1 MPAAPQDPIPAS
13 PSHVNEPAATTT
25 AEKLTWG
32 SDQRSPRVL
41 LPQIVRGFA
50 MGSADVVPGVSGGTV
65 ALALGIYHRL
75 VAALDRCVDVA
86 ASVLR
91 FDGAAVRAALRAVP
105 WLWLIGL
112 GTGIL
117 SAVFL
122 LASPLERALAAYPER
137 MAGLFM
143 GLILGATVL
152 CLRQLKHI
160 TPAAMALLA
169 LSSIVFFVILGLSTA
184 THGEAVDGASAP
196 WWAFFGAG
204 AIAICAMIL
213 PGISGSFLLVLMGM
227 YAPVLGAVSNLRLGH
242 LVLFALGCAFGLA
255 LASRGLNWLLI
266 HHHDLLLAAMIGL
279 MLGSL
284 RVLWP
289 WPNGLDSTQLALP
302 VAGEAMV
309 PIVLSVVGLVVVL
322 LIDTVARQASAR
334 RATE

>member
-1 MPAAPQDPIPAS
+1 M
-13 PSHVNEPAATTT
+13 
-25 AEKLTWG
+25 WG
-32 SDQRSPRVL
+32 PDQASPRVL
-41 LPQIVRGFA
+41 LPQIVRGFV

-75 VAALDRCVDVA
+75 VGALDRCVDVA

-91 FDGAAVRAALRAVP
+91 FDWAAARTALRAVP

-112 GTGIL
+112 GAGIV

-143 GLILGATVL
+143 GLILAAVLL
-152 CLRQLKHI
+152 CLRQLTRI
-160 TPAAMALLA
+160 TPAALALLVV
-169 LSSIVFFVILGLSTA
+169 SSVVFFVILGLNPA

-213 PGISGSFLLVLMGM
+213 PGISGSFLLVLLGM
-227 YAPVLGAVSNLRLGH
+227 YAPVLGAVSDLRLGH
-242 LVLFALGCAFGLA
+242 LALFVSGCALGLA
-255 LASRGLNWLLI
+255 LASRGLNWLLT

-289 WPNGLDSTQLALP
+289 WPNGLESTELALP
-302 VAGEAMV
+302 VPGEAMI
-309 PIVLSVVGLVVVL
+309 PIVLAVLGLAVVL
-322 LIDTVARQASAR
+322 LIDAVARQASNR
-334 RATE
+334 RAAE